1 MNTLIEL
8 VGVSLNNIS
17 PDLLVYLAIDV
28 SIAILLLGAM
38 RFLSGITAKVNSTEE
53 LAKEDNFAF
62 GISVAGSVLAL
73 GIVLTGAITGEA
85 ASSYAMEAIGM
96 LAYGGYGLLL
106 IKVGRIIHD
115 KVALQRL
122 DKNALIIEKNLTI
135 GIIDAAG
142 AIATAI
148 IIRAVLVWVDGLDLS
163 TFIAITSGFV
173 VAQTVL
179 VIVTRLR
186 EKQYAKNNQEDC
198 LQEALS
204 NGQLALAIR
213 YSGQVISTALAVTAA
228 SYFLV
233 YSPETLVLNLIG
245 WLVFG
250 VVMTLLVALL
260 TAIAKR
266 IVLWGINLVEEV
278 DQQHNIGVASI
289 EMATSIAI
297 ALILTALMA

>member
-8 VGVSLNNIS
+8 VGVNQE
-17 PDLLVYLAIDV
+17 LLIFLAIDIV
-28 SIAILLLGAM
+28 IAIVLLGAM
-38 RFLSGITAKVNSTEE
+38 RFLLGLSSQVNSTEE
-53 LAKEDNFAF
+53 LARKDNFAF
-62 GISVAGSVLAL
+62 GVSVAGSILAL
-73 GIVLTGAITGEA
+73 GIVLTGAITGEN
-85 ASSYAMEAIGM
+85 ASSYLIEIVGM
-96 LAYGGYGLLL
+96 LAYGVYGLVL
-106 IKVGRIIHD
+106 IKVGRVIQD
-115 KVALQRL
+115 KVALQHL
-122 DKNALIIEKNLTI
+122 NKTELIKEQNLTI

-148 IIRAVLVWVDGLDLS
+148 IIRAVLLWVDGLDLS
-163 TFIAITSGFV
+163 TFIAITSGFI
-173 VAQTVL
+173 VAQAVL
-179 VIVTRLR
+179 VLVTRIR
-186 EKQYAKNNQEDC
+186 EKKYAKNNQEDC

-228 SYFLV
+228 SHFLV
-233 YSPETLVLNLIG
+233 YSPESLVVNLIG

-250 VVMTLLVALL
+250 IIMTVLVAIL
-260 TAIAKR
+260 TSLAKR

-297 ALILTALMA
+297 ALTLSALMA

>member
-8 VGVSLNNIS
+8 VGVNQ
-17 PDLLVYLAIDV
+17 DLLIYLAIDV

-38 RFLSGITAKVNSTEE
+38 RFLSGLSAKVNSTEE

-62 GISVAGSVLAL
+62 GISVAGSILAL

-115 KVALQRL
+115 KVALQHL

-148 IIRAVLVWVDGLDLS
+148 IIRAVLLWVDGLDLS

-173 VAQTVL
+173 VAQAVL
-179 VIVTRLR
+179 VIVTRIR

-233 YSPETLVLNLIG
+233 YSPETLVINLIG

-250 VVMTLLVALL
+250 VVMTLLVAIL

>member
-1 MNTLIEL
+1 MNTFIEL
-8 VGVSLNNIS
+8 VGLNQ
-17 PDLLVYLAIDV
+17 DLLVYLAIDI
-28 SIAILLLGAM
+28 SIAIILLGAM
-38 RFLSGITAKVNSTEE
+38 RFLSGISAKVNSTEE
-53 LAKEDNFAF
+53 LAKQDNFAF

-85 ASSYAMEAIGM
+85 ASSYSMEAIGM
-96 LAYGGYGLLL
+96 LAYGGYGLIL
-106 IKVGRIIHD
+106 IKIGRVIHD
-115 KVALQRL
+115 KVALQKL
-122 DKNALIIEKNLTI
+122 DKTALIIEQNLTI

-148 IIRAVLVWVDGLDLS
+148 IIRAVLLWVDGLDVS
-163 TFIAITSGFV
+163 TFIAITSGFI

-186 EKQYAKNNQEDC
+186 EKQYARNNQNDC

-204 NGQLALAIR
+204 KGQLALAIR

-228 SYFLV
+228 SNFLI
-233 YSPETLVLNLIG
+233 YSPETLVANLIG

-250 VVMTLLVALL
+250 VVMTLLVAIL
-260 TAIAKR
+260 TELAKR

-289 EMATSIAI
+289 EMTTSISI
-297 ALILTALMA
+297 ALIMTALMA

>member
-1 MNTLIEL
+1 MNTFIEL
-8 VGVSLNNIS
+8 VGVNQ
-17 PDLLVYLAIDV
+17 DLLAYLAIDV

-38 RFLSGITAKVNSTEE
+38 RFLSGISAKVNSTEE

-85 ASSYAMEAIGM
+85 ASSYSMEAIGM

-106 IKVGRIIHD
+106 IKIGRVIQD
-115 KVALQRL
+115 KVALQHL

-148 IIRAVLVWVDGLDLS
+148 IIRAVLLWVDGLDFS
-163 TFIAITSGFV
+163 TFIAITSGFI

-186 EKQYAKNNQEDC
+186 EQQYAKNNQEDC
-198 LQEALS
+198 LQEAFS

-228 SYFLV
+228 SYFLT
-233 YSPETLVLNLIG
+233 YSPETLVVNLLA

-250 VVMTLLVALL
+250 IVMTMIVALL
-260 TAIAKR
+260 TALAKR

>member
-8 VGVSLNNIS
+8 VGVNQE
-17 PDLLVYLAIDV
+17 LLVYLVIDIT
-28 SIAILLLGAM
+28 IAIVLLGAM
-38 RFLSGITAKVNSTEE
+38 RFLLGLTSQVNSTEE
-53 LAKEDNFAF
+53 LAKKDNFAF
-62 GISVAGSVLAL
+62 GVSVAGSILAL
-73 GIVLTGAITGEA
+73 GIVLTGAITGENA
-85 ASSYAMEAIGM
+85 PSFLMEIIGM
-96 LAYGGYGLLL
+96 LAYGAYGLIL
-106 IKVGRIIHD
+106 IKVGRIIQD
-115 KVALQRL
+115 KVALQHL
-122 DKNALIIEKNLTI
+122 NKSELIKDQNLTI

-148 IIRAVLVWVDGLDLS
+148 IIRAVLLWVDGLDLA
-163 TFIAITSGFV
+163 TFIAITSGFI
-173 VAQTVL
+173 VAQAVL
-179 VIVTRLR
+179 VLVTRIR
-186 EKQYAKNNQEDC
+186 ESQYAKNNQEDC

-204 NGQLALAIR
+204 EGQLALAIR

-228 SYFLV
+228 SHFLV
-233 YSPETLVLNLIG
+233 YSPETLVVNLIG

-250 VVMTLLVALL
+250 IIMTILVSLL
-260 TAIAKR
+260 TALAKR